1 MTPLELYEE
10 ATALHRKVADI
21 AYGYTT
27 GSTYAQREHAAML
40 LGKLWRRALRR
51 WKKYAVTTTLHKL
64 YREALTLDNQ
74 LVQLLYHG
82 TTAQRRKVDHLLD
95 RSWRRVLRR
104 QFPRL

>member
-1 MTPLELYEE
+1 MTPL
-10 ATALHRKVADI
+10 D
-21 AYGYTT
+21 
-27 GSTYAQREHAAML
+27 
-40 LGKLWRRALRR
+40 
-51 WKKYAVTTTLHKL
+51 L

-104 QFPRL
+104 QLPRL